1 MTSTRPSFVVFLLA
15 GRIARLSKDGART
28 GTVDEQRT
36 VYQMLNLESGPQ
48 LDTLGPRG
56 GVEI

>member
-28 GTVDEQRT
+28 GTVDEQHA
-36 VYQMLNLESGPQ
+36 VFQMLNLKSGPQ
-48 LDTLGPRG
+48 LNTLGPRG
-56 GVEI
+56 GVWI

>member
-15 GRIARLSKDGART
+15 GRIARLSKNGART
-28 GTVDEQRT
+28 GTDDEQRL
-36 VYQMLNLESGPQ
+36 VFQMLNHWSGPQ